1 MISDPFSA
9 FVFDG
14 DVDVDTNADV
24 MCERSITDMLQS
36 FDLDLEGAQTL
47 RILCYKMEN
56 QSDIL
61 LGKCAL
67 EVSNFPE

>member
-1 MISDPFSA
+1 
-9 FVFDG
+9 
-14 DVDVDTNADV
+14 
-24 MCERSITDMLQS
+24 MLQS

-67 EVSNFPE
+67 EVNNFLE

>member
-1 MISDPFSA
+1 MVSDPFSA

-14 DVDVDTNADV
+14 DIDVDTNADIK
-24 MCERSITDMLQS
+24 CEQSITVMLQS

-67 EVSNFPE
+67 EVGGFQ